1 MVLATARAG
10 LNLMLHM
17 LVKNYE
23 QNDDMEIKLGAHQ
36 ERALVTTLKGEGRR
50 LQNIIEHPPRNGKI
64 FTQSSMH
71 RLSQTEQNFLKIRTR
86 NRFFGKI
93 NLFDTRLL
101 DSSS

>member
-50 LQNIIEHPPRNGKI
+50 
-64 FTQSSMH
+64 FTKYYRAPSS
-71 RLSQTEQNFLKIRTR
+71 
-86 NRFFGKI
+86 
-93 NLFDTRLL
+93 
-101 DSSS
+101 